1 MIKTFFARR
10 HCFHDVLHFMFYKEA
25 VKKLARYAQ
34 MHYLNFSGKIHLVI
48 AYWGK
53 FLIGLVHFSV

>member
-1 MIKTFFARR
+1 
-10 HCFHDVLHFMFYKEA
+10 MFYKEA

-48 AYWGK
+48 EHWGK
-53 FLIGLVHFSV
+53 FLIGLVYFFVFLFTLQIIFKLITEKIH